1 VGAAARDKEEIDMS
15 DRYAITQP
23 MRIQARRGASAE
35 QRYYHR
41 SALPEPW
48 RMPKAIANGVSPRP
62 LEDLIFHGGTIVPQM
77 LFQNIYCGSSADWN
91 SSDVEKIDVAI
102 AAAMRDKRLNNV
114 MAQYFADTT
123 LSCDPLESLKLEDQ
137 KPVLFDEPDV
147 QAKIVTLFRSGQIR
161 ASDLETTIF
170 NLVLPRGSVLAL
182 GDSDSLH
189 GLGGYHGS
197 VHVQHNGRRVTLYS
211 SANVFSEGDNGIPV
225 FDTPWKNVVATLYH
239 ELNEFRTDADVKDAI
254 ETGDNDFL
262 GWMSRF
268 GRECGDEPIAVAAQ
282 LDLVFQEVLTASAGK
297 VPVQFMYSN
306 VVHGPEGP
314 IDHQR

>member
-1 VGAAARDKEEIDMS
+1 MS

-23 MRIQARRGASAE
+23 MRIQARRGSSAE

-62 LEDLIFHGGTIVPQM
+62 LEDLIFHGGKIVPQM
-77 LFQNIYCGSSADWN
+77 LFQNIYCGSSSDWN
-91 SSDVEKIDVAI
+91 SSDVEKIDAAI
-102 AAAMRDKRLNNV
+102 AAAMRDRRLNNV
-114 MAQYFADTT
+114 MAQYFAGTA

-137 KPVLFDEPDV
+137 KPALFDEPDV

-161 ASDLETTIF
+161 ASDLEATIF

-197 VHVQHNGRRVTLYS
+197 VHVQHNGRRVTLYY

-225 FDTPWKNVVATLYH
+225 FDLYSAYCRKGWGGRVRQNLPPGHANFHRWLFLTTLAIKRSESFSKLH
-239 ELNEFRTDADVKDAI
+239 ENR
-254 ETGDNDFL
+254 
-262 GWMSRF
+262 
-268 GRECGDEPIAVAAQ
+268 P
-282 LDLVFQEVLTASAGK
+282 
-297 VPVQFMYSN
+297 
-306 VVHGPEGP
+306 
-314 IDHQR
+314 